1 MASSVIVSRAGRNRL
16 ASYALIAFLLGSVW
30 GVAMW
35 NYGGVYSPLQFPTA
49 GSLKRFTS
57 YDELWTF
64 LNKSST
70 AVMYYPYFFG
80 GASRQLR
87 SASFH

>member
-1 MASSVIVSRAGRNRL
+1 MTSPAFASSVVRKKL
-16 ASYALIAFLLGSVW
+16 VSYALIAFVLGSVW

-35 NYGGVYSPLQFPTA
+35 NYGGVYEPPQFPMA

-64 LNKSST
+64 VNKSST
-70 AVMYYPYFFG
+70 EI
-80 GASRQLR
+80 
-87 SASFH
+87 